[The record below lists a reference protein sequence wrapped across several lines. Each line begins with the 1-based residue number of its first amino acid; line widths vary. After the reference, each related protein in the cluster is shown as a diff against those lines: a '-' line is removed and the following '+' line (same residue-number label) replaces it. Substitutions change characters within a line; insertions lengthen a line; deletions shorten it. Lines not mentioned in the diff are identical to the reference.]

1 MNILHAII
9 LGIVEGVTEFLPI
22 SSTAHLI
29 LASTFLGLHQTEFV
43 KLFEVVIQSGAILS
57 IIFLYLR
64 YLTKHKDVFLQILIS
79 FLPTAV
85 IGLLLH
91 KVIKTVFFESAIL
104 IAASLIGIGIVFIII
119 EYLVKEERLSLNKT
133 IQHISPLQAGVVGIA
148 QALAIV
154 PGVSR
159 AGIVMVTLMGMGIK
173 REEAAIYSFLLAVPT
188 ILAASALDLI
198 KADPRIIFG
207 SSNLILLSVG
217 FIASV
222 ITSYVT
228 VKWLIK
234 YLQKN
239 TLTAFA
245 VYRILLGIS
254 ILLVVKYY
262 LG

>member
-1 MNILHAII
+1 MNILHAIV

-29 LASTFLGLHQTEFV
+29 LASTFLGLHQTEFI
-43 KLFEVVIQSGAILS
+43 KLFEVVIQSGAIIS
-57 IIFLYLR
+57 VAVLYIHYIL
-64 YLTKHKDVFLQILIS
+64 KHKEVLIKVMIS

-85 IGLLLH
+85 IGLLFH
-91 KVIKTVFFESAIL
+91 KVIKTVFFESTIL
-104 IAASLIGIGIVFIII
+104 IALSLVVVGVVFLII
-119 EYLVKEERLSLNKT
+119 EYLVKEERLSLHKT
-133 IQHISPLQAGVVGIA
+133 IKDISPFHAVVIGIA

-159 AGIVMVTLMGMGIK
+159 AGIVMVSMMSMGVK
-173 REEAAIYSFLLAVPT
+173 RDEAAMYSFLLAIPT
-188 ILAASALDLI
+188 ILAASALDLV
-198 KADPRIIFG
+198 KTDPRIIFG

-217 FIASV
+217 FVTSL